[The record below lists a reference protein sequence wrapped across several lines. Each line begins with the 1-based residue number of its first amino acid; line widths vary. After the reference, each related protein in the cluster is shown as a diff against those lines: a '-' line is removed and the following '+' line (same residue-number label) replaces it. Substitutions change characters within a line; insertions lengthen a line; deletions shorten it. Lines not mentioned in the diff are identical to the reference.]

1 MKKLGLY
8 IHIPFCQKKCYY
20 CDFISYPD
28 RQDLTDKYFNYL
40 KKEIDMYSD
49 KIKDYCLDTIF
60 IGGGTPSIVDGKY
73 IYELINHLG
82 KRININ
88 NLKEVTIETNPKT
101 LDEQKLSI
109 YKEAGINRISIGLQ
123 TLDNRLLKKIGR
135 IHTVEDFY
143 ESYNLVR
150 KWGFDN
156 VNVDIMFNLP
166 DQTIN
171 DVLNT
176 LKRVIE
182 LSVEHIS
189 FYSLKIE
196 ENTHFY
202 KEYQKNKLNLP
213 DDDIEREMYHKGISL
228 LQNNGYKHYEIS
240 NLSKTNYECIH
251 NLKYWKVEPYIG
263 IGLNSHSNID
273 NKRYSNYSDFKSY
286 FSILEAGNL
295 PIEETEYIDAE
306 MERSEYAILG
316 LRLINGINKQDF
328 LNRFKISIN
337 SIYGTKIKKFI
348 EQGFL
353 TDDKEH
359 IKLTKMGLDLCNI
372 VFKELLP

>member
-1 MKKLGLY
+1 MKKIGLY
-8 IHIPFCQKKCYY
+8 IHIPFCQNKCYY

-40 KKEIDMYSD
+40 KKEIDIYSD

-73 IYELINHLG
+73 IYELINYLD
-82 KRININ
+82 KRINLG
-88 NLKEVTIETNPKT
+88 NLREVTIESNPKT
-101 LDEQKLSI
+101 LDEQKLSV
-109 YKEAGINRISIGLQ
+109 YKEVGINRISMGLQ
-123 TLDNRLLKKIGR
+123 TLENRLLKKIGR
-135 IHTVEDFY
+135 IHTAEDFY

-150 KWGFDN
+150 KWGFNN

-176 LKRVIE
+176 LKKVIE
-182 LSVEHIS
+182 LNVEHIS

-196 ENTHFY
+196 ENTPFY
-202 KEYQKNKLNLP
+202 VEYQKDKLNLP

-240 NLSKTNYECIH
+240 NLSKTKYECIH
-251 NLKYWKVEPYIG
+251 NMKYWKVEPYIG
-263 IGLNSHSNID
+263 LGLNSHSNID
-273 NKRYSNYSDFKSY
+273 NKRYSNYSDFNSY
-286 FSILEAGNL
+286 FSILEAGKL
-295 PIEETEYIDAE
+295 PIEEIEYIDAE
-306 MERSEYAILG
+306 MERAEYAILG

-328 LNRFKISIN
+328 LNRFRISID
-337 SIYGTKIKKFI
+337 SIYGAKIKKFI

-359 IKLTKMGLDLCNI
+359 IKFTKMGLDLCNI